1 MTHTP
6 LHLLTAP
13 GNVQT
18 AGRLRKKTSELP
30 KTESVGSPDAWQIY
44 NAHRAIDLHI
54 TNPIYLN
61 SQPVSGQLVAAR
73 GYWNGAC
80 LQADELEL
88 VFTPSIEHFQPT
100 NSDPEKLPLGK
111 AVRARSELNA
121 KIRNFFAQQDF
132 LEVETPGWVESAG
145 TDIYLNP
152 FEAQFR
158 LEASTY
164 TLDGH
169 LHTSPE
175 FAMKRLLCQGF
186 ERIYQLTRVWRNGEV
201 TDLHN
206 PEFTILEWY
215 RAWQNVEDIIQDVEN
230 ITRIALHNSA
240 RPVSDAPFL
249 RLTMREAVERSMH
262 FDLYDA
268 LDFDSLHAIVRSKNL
283 LGPRAGQTKR
293 WDDLFFELVITYLD
307 PYLAKIGPTFIT
319 EWPAE
324 LAVLARK
331 KPDDPRVAERFEL
344 YIDGLELANGF
355 GELTDPVEQTTRF
368 QHDLVERK
376 QLERESLPLPRG
388 FLQALHTGMPPSA
401 GVALGV
407 DRLLM
412 LATGART
419 ISEVLPF
426 ALRRNPETGNID
438 WP

>member
-1 MTHTP
+1 
-6 LHLLTAP
+6 
-13 GNVQT
+13 
-18 AGRLRKKTSELP
+18 
-30 KTESVGSPDAWQIY
+30 
-44 NAHRAIDLHI
+44 
-54 TNPIYLN
+54 
-61 SQPVSGQLVAAR
+61 
-73 GYWNGAC
+73 
-80 LQADELEL
+80 
-88 VFTPSIEHFQPT
+88 
-100 NSDPEKLPLGK
+100 
-111 AVRARSELNA
+111 
-121 KIRNFFAQQDF
+121 
-132 LEVETPGWVESAG
+132 
-145 TDIYLNP
+145 
-152 FEAQFR
+152 
-158 LEASTY
+158 
-164 TLDGH
+164 
-169 LHTSPE
+169 
-175 FAMKRLLCQGF
+175 
-186 ERIYQLTRVWRNGEV
+186 TRVWRNGEV

-412 LATGART
+412 L
-419 ISEVLPF
+419 
-426 ALRRNPETGNID
+426 
-438 WP
+438 